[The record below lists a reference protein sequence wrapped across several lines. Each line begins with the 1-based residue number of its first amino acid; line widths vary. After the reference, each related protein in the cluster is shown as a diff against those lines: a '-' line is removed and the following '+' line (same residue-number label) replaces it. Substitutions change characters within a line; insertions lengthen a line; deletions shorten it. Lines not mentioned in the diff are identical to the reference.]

1 METLI
6 ELLRGKE
13 AGTVLIALLT
23 TLVTGLVKPP
33 LKRLAATN
41 RRAQK
46 YAKLIT
52 FSPLIVACL
61 FTVVYR
67 AALGYALSLGEIVP
81 TWLSSAGL
89 SLAVYAVYEQIFP
102 GKTVMTEDE
111 LVKNREILEKVAIA
125 LENQSSK
132 SAINES
138 SDCESKT
145 EVNGEKANQ
154 PSVSVDAKSA
164 QDIKQAQ

>member
-23 TLVTGLVKPP
+23 TLVTGMVKPP

-41 RRAQK
+41 RRAKK

-61 FTVVYR
+61 FTVIYR
-67 AALGYALSLGEIVP
+67 MVLGYGLSLGEIIP

-89 SLAVYAVYEQIFP
+89 ILDVYAVYEQIFP
-102 GKTVMTEDE
+102 GKQSVMTEDE
-111 LVKNREILEKVAIA
+111 VVKNREVLEKVAVVLEKYA
-125 LENQSSK
+125 LPTAEQTP
-132 SAINES
+132 A
-138 SDCESKT
+138 
-145 EVNGEKANQ
+145 EVQEQPQPKNGD
-154 PSVSVDAKSA
+154 S
-164 QDIKQAQ
+164 QA

>member
-23 TLVTGLVKPP
+23 TLVTGIAKPP
-33 LKRLAATN
+33 LKRIAATN
-41 RRAQK
+41 KKAQK

-52 FSPLIVACL
+52 FSPLIVACV
-61 FTVVYR
+61 FTVIYR
-67 AALGYALSLGEIVP
+67 AALGYALTLGEIVP

-102 GKTVMTEDE
+102 GKKAVMTEDE
-111 LVKNREILEKVAIA
+111 VAKNRAVLEKVALA
-125 LENQSSK
+125 LEKKNAESEPKEEEK
-132 SAINES
+132 SL
-138 SDCESKT
+138 
-145 EVNGEKANQ
+145 
-154 PSVSVDAKSA
+154 PA
-164 QDIKQAQ
+164 QADK

>member
-23 TLVTGLVKPP
+23 TLVTGIVKPP
-33 LKRLAATN
+33 LKRLATTN
-41 RRAQK
+41 RRAKK

-61 FTVVYR
+61 FTVIYR
-67 AALGYALSLGEIVP
+67 LVLGYGLSLGEIVP

-89 SLAVYAVYEQIFP
+89 SLAIYAVYEQIFP
-102 GKTVMTEDE
+102 GKQAAMTEDE
-111 LVKNREILEKVAIA
+111 VIKNREVLEKVAVV
-125 LENQSSK
+125 LEQYTMQTAAKTQSTAQGEQQPKGDK
-132 SAINES
+132 S
-138 SDCESKT
+138 
-145 EVNGEKANQ
+145 
-154 PSVSVDAKSA
+154 
-164 QDIKQAQ
+164 QA

>member
-23 TLVTGLVKPP
+23 TLVTGIAKPP

-41 RRAQK
+41 KKAQK

-52 FSPLIVACL
+52 FSPLIVACV
-61 FTVVYR
+61 FTVIYR
-67 AALGYALSLGEIVP
+67 AALGYALTLGEIVP

-102 GKTVMTEDE
+102 GKKAVMTEDE
-111 LVKNREILEKVAIA
+111 VAKNRAVLEKVALA
-125 LENQSSK
+125 LEKKNADSEPKEEEK
-132 SAINES
+132 SL
-138 SDCESKT
+138 
-145 EVNGEKANQ
+145 
-154 PSVSVDAKSA
+154 PA
-164 QDIKQAQ
+164 QADK

>member
-23 TLVTGLVKPP
+23 TLVTGIAKPP
-33 LKRLAATN
+33 LKRIAATN
-41 RRAQK
+41 KKAQK

-52 FSPLIVACL
+52 FSPLSVACV
-61 FTVVYR
+61 FTVIYR
-67 AALGYALSLGEIVP
+67 AALGYALTLGEIVP

-102 GKTVMTEDE
+102 GKKAVMTEDE
-111 LVKNREILEKVAIA
+111 VAKNRAVLEKVALA
-125 LENQSSK
+125 LEKKNAESEPKEEEK
-132 SAINES
+132 SL
-138 SDCESKT
+138 
-145 EVNGEKANQ
+145 
-154 PSVSVDAKSA
+154 PA
-164 QDIKQAQ
+164 QADK